1 MHVHLYYLDEFHII
15 MISAFGWGVVHSTG
29 GELVAGFVDDVRRV
43 VIGQHGQQQTTIPII
58 RDPTAIVTLACHVA
72 DGIKWHVL
80 ILIDKHLKVKK
91 RGGHYKSVCS
101 IEGLFF
107 CEA

>member
-43 VIGQHGQQQTTIPII
+43 VIGQHGQQQTTIPVI

-91 RGGHYKSVCS
+91 RSGHYKSLCS
-101 IEGLFF
+101 IEDLFF